1 MKFLRVGNIG
11 SEKPALLDNNTIRDL
26 SSVIKDIDQSTIGDG
41 LINTVK
47 KLDIS
52 KLPKLDNNLR
62 IGASVSNPSK
72 FLGIGLN
79 FLDHALEQNLE
90 PPKEPIIFS
99 KATTSVCG
107 PNDDLIIPKNSQKTD
122 WEVEI
127 AFVIGKKGKNISL
140 QDAESYI
147 FGYCLVC
154 DFSEREW
161 QKNRSGQWIKGKS
174 SDTFGPVGP
183 YIVTKDEIKDL
194 YNLNMSLDVNGKR
207 MQTGNTSKM
216 IHKMNFLTSYASE
229 FMTLMPGDIITTGTP
244 PGVGDSM
251 KPPTYLKRG
260 DVVSLTIDQLGSQKH
275 SVK

>member
-26 SSVIKDIDQSTIGDG
+26 SSVIKDIDPTTIGDG

-127 AFVIGKKGKNISL
+127 AFVIGKKGKNIPL
-140 QDAESYI
+140 QNAESYI

-183 YIVTKDEIKDL
+183 YIVTKDEFKDL

>member
-1 MKFLRVGNIG
+1 MKFLRVGNLG
-11 SEKPALLDNNTIRDL
+11 AEKPAILDNGIIRDL
-26 SSVIKDIDQSTIGDG
+26 SSVIKDIDRTTIGDN
-41 LINTVK
+41 LINTIK

-52 KLPKLDNNLR
+52 KLPQLSNNLR
-62 IGASVSNPSK
+62 IGASISNPSN

-90 PPKEPIIFS
+90 LPKEPIIFS
-99 KATTSVCG
+99 KATSSICG
-107 PNDDLIIPKNSQKTD
+107 PNDNLIIPKNSEKTD

-140 QDAESYI
+140 TEAESYV

-161 QKNRSGQWIKGKS
+161 QKKRSGQWVKGKS
-174 SDTFGPVGP
+174 SETFGPVGP
-183 YIVTKDEIKDL
+183 YIVTKDEIKDV

-229 FMTLMPGDIITTGTP
+229 FMTLLPGDIITTGTP

-251 KPPTYLKRG
+251 KPPKYLKKG
-260 DVVSLTIDQLGSQKH
+260 EVVNLSIDQLGSQKH
-275 SVK
+275 LVV

>member
-26 SSVIKDIDQSTIGDG
+26 SSVIKDIDPTTIGDG

-127 AFVIGKKGKNISL
+127 AFVIGKKGKNIPL

-183 YIVTKDEIKDL
+183 YIVTKDEFKDL

>member
-26 SSVIKDIDQSTIGDG
+26 SSVIKDIDPTTIGDG

-47 KLDIS
+47 KLDVS

-127 AFVIGKKGKNISL
+127 AFVIGKKGKNIPL

>member
-1 MKFLRVGNIG
+1 MKLLRVGNLG
-11 SEKPALLDNNTIRDL
+11 SEKPAILDNNVIRDL
-26 SSVIKDIDQSTIGDG
+26 SSIIKDIDQTTIGDN
-41 LINTVK
+41 LINTIK
-47 KLDIS
+47 RLDIS
-52 KLPKLDNNLR
+52 KLPPLDNNLR
-62 IGASVSNPSK
+62 IGACVSNPSK

-90 PPKEPIIFS
+90 VPKEPIIFS
-99 KATTSVCG
+99 KSTTSVCG

-127 AFVIGKKGKNISL
+127 GFIIGKKGKNISL
-140 QDAESYI
+140 AEAESYI

-154 DFSEREW
+154 DFSERDW

-174 SDTFGPVGP
+174 SDTFGPIGP
-183 YIVTKDEIKDL
+183 YIVTKDEIKDV
-194 YNLNMSLDVNGKR
+194 YNLNMSLDVDGKR

-229 FMTLMPGDIITTGTP
+229 FMSLMPGDIITTGTP

-251 KPPTYLKRG
+251 KPPKYLKKG
-260 DVVSLTIDQLGSQKH
+260 EVVTMSIDQLGSQKH

>member
-26 SSVIKDIDQSTIGDG
+26 SSVIKDIDPTTIGDG

-127 AFVIGKKGKNISL
+127 AFVIGKKGKNIPL
-140 QDAESYI
+140 PDAENYI

-183 YIVTKDEIKDL
+183 YIVTKDEFKDL

>member
-11 SEKPALLDNNTIRDL
+11 SEKPALLDNNIIRDL
-26 SSVIKDIDQSTIGDG
+26 SSVIKDIDQDTIGDG

-47 KLDIS
+47 KLDVS
-52 KLPKLDNNLR
+52 KLPQLDNNLR

-99 KATTSVCG
+99 KATTCICG
-107 PNDDLIIPKNSQKTD
+107 PNDEMLIPKNSKKTD

-127 AFVIGKKGKNISL
+127 AFVIGKKGKNIPL
-140 QDAESYI
+140 AEAENYI

-161 QKNRSGQWIKGKS
+161 QKQRSGQWIKGKS
-174 SDTFGPVGP
+174 SDTFGPIGP

-229 FMTLMPGDIITTGTP
+229 FMTLMPGDVITTGTP

-251 KPPTYLKRG
+251 KPP
-260 DVVSLTIDQLGSQKH
+260 
-275 SVK
+275 

>member
-11 SEKPALLDNNTIRDL
+11 SERPALLDNNIIRDL
-26 SSVIKDIDQSTIGDG
+26 SSVIKDIDQTTIGDG

-47 KLDIS
+47 KLDIT

-127 AFVIGKKGKNISL
+127 AFVIGKKGKNIPL
-140 QDAESYI
+140 PDAENYI

-183 YIVTKDEIKDL
+183 YIVTKDEFKDL

>member
-1 MKFLRVGNIG
+1 MKLLRVGNLG
-11 SEKPALLDNNTIRDL
+11 AEKPAILDNGIIRDL
-26 SSVIKDIDQSTIGDG
+26 SSVIKDIDRTTIGDD
-41 LINTVK
+41 LINTIK

-52 KLPKLDNNLR
+52 KLPQINNNLR
-62 IGASVSNPSK
+62 IGASVSNPSN

-90 PPKEPIIFS
+90 LPKEPIIFS
-99 KATTSVCG
+99 KATSSICG
-107 PNDDLIIPKNSQKTD
+107 PNDDLIIPKNSEKTD

-127 AFVIGKKGKNISL
+127 AFVIGKKGKNVSL
-140 QDAESYI
+140 AEAESYI

-161 QKNRSGQWIKGKS
+161 QKKRSGQWVKGKS
-174 SDTFGPVGP
+174 AETFGPVGP
-183 YIVTKDEIKDL
+183 YIVTKDEIKDV

-229 FMTLMPGDIITTGTP
+229 FMILLPGDVITTGTP

-251 KPPTYLKRG
+251 KPPKYLKKG
-260 DVVSLTIDQLGSQKH
+260 DVVTLSIDQLGSQKH
-275 SVK
+275 SVI

>member
-11 SEKPALLDNNTIRDL
+11 AEKPALLDNNIIRDL
-26 SSVIKDIDQSTIGDG
+26 SSVIKDIDQTTIGDN
-41 LINTVK
+41 LISTIK

-52 KLPKLDNNLR
+52 KLPQLDNNLR
-62 IGASVSNPSK
+62 IGACVSNPSK

-90 PPKEPIIFS
+90 IPKEPIIFS
-99 KATTSVCG
+99 KATTCISG
-107 PNDDLIIPKNSQKTD
+107 PNDEILIPKNSEKAD

-140 QDAESYI
+140 AEAESYI

-154 DFSEREW
+154 DVSEREW
-161 QKNRSGQWIKGKS
+161 QKKRSGQWIKGKS
-174 SDTFGPVGP
+174 ADTFGPIGP

-216 IHKMNFLTSYASE
+216 IHKMNFLTSYVSE

-260 DVVSLTIDQLGSQKH
+260 DTVNLMIDQLGSQKH

>member
-1 MKFLRVGNIG
+1 MKLLRVGNLG
-11 SEKPALLDNNTIRDL
+11 AEKPAILDNGIIRDL
-26 SSVIKDIDQSTIGDG
+26 SSVIKDIDRTTIGDD
-41 LINTVK
+41 LINTIK

-52 KLPKLDNNLR
+52 KLPQLNNNLR
-62 IGASVSNPSK
+62 IGASVSNPSN

-90 PPKEPIIFS
+90 LP
-99 KATTSVCG
+99 
-107 PNDDLIIPKNSQKTD
+107 TD

-140 QDAESYI
+140 AEAESYI

-161 QKNRSGQWIKGKS
+161 QKKRSGQWVKGKS
-174 SDTFGPVGP
+174 SETFGPVGP
-183 YIVTKDEIKDL
+183 YIVTKDEIKDV

-229 FMTLMPGDIITTGTP
+229 FMTLLPGDIITTGTP

-251 KPPTYLKRG
+251 KPPKYLKKG
-260 DVVSLTIDQLGSQKH
+260 EVVTLSIDQLGSQKH
-275 SVK
+275 SVV

>member
-11 SEKPALLDNNTIRDL
+11 SEKPALLDNKIIRDL
-26 SSVIKDIDQSTIGDG
+26 SSVIKDIDPTTIGDG

-47 KLDIS
+47 KLDVS
-52 KLPKLDNNLR
+52 KLPQLDNNLR

-99 KATTSVCG
+99 KATTCICG
-107 PNDDLIIPKNSQKTD
+107 PHDEMLIPKNSKKTD

-127 AFVIGKKGKNISL
+127 AFVIGKKGKNIPL
-140 QDAESYI
+140 AEAENYI

-161 QKNRSGQWIKGKS
+161 QKQRSGQWIKGKS
-174 SDTFGPVGP
+174 SDTFGPIGP

-194 YNLNMSLDVNGKR
+194 YNLKMSLDVNGKR

-216 IHKMNFLTSYASE
+216 IHKINFLTSYASE
-229 FMTLMPGDIITTGTP
+229 FMTLMPGDVITTGTP

-251 KPPTYLKRG
+251 KPPTYLKKG
-260 DVVSLTIDQLGSQKH
+260 DVVTLTIDQLGSQKH
-275 SVK
+275 LVK

>member
-1 MKFLRVGNIG
+1 MKLLRVGNLG
-11 SEKPALLDNNTIRDL
+11 AEKPAILDNGVIRDL
-26 SSVIKDIDQSTIGDG
+26 SLVIKDIDRTTIGDE
-41 LINTVK
+41 LINTLK

-52 KLPKLDNNLR
+52 KLPQLNNSLR
-62 IGASVSNPSK
+62 IGASVSNPSN

-90 PPKEPIIFS
+90 LPKEPIIFS
-99 KATTSVCG
+99 KATSSICG
-107 PNDDLIIPKNSQKTD
+107 PNDDLIIPKNSEKTD

-140 QDAESYI
+140 AEAESYI

-161 QKNRSGQWIKGKS
+161 QKKRSGQWVKGKS
-174 SDTFGPVGP
+174 SETFGPVGP
-183 YIVTKDEIKDL
+183 YIVTKDEIKDV

-229 FMTLMPGDIITTGTP
+229 FMTLLPGDIITTGTP

-251 KPPTYLKRG
+251 KPPKYLKKG
-260 DVVSLTIDQLGSQKH
+260 EVVTLSIDQLGSQKH
-275 SVK
+275 SVV

>member
-26 SSVIKDIDQSTIGDG
+26 SSVIKDIDPTTIGDG

-62 IGASVSNPSK
+62 VGASVSNPSK

-127 AFVIGKKGKNISL
+127 AFVIGKKGKNIPL

-183 YIVTKDEIKDL
+183 YIVTKDEFKDL

>member
-1 MKFLRVGNIG
+1 MKLLRVGNLG
-11 SEKPALLDNNTIRDL
+11 VEKPAILDNGIIRDL
-26 SSVIKDIDQSTIGDG
+26 SSVIKDIDRTTIGDD
-41 LINTVK
+41 LINTIK

-52 KLPKLDNNLR
+52 KLPQLNYNLR
-62 IGASVSNPSK
+62 IGASVSNPSN

-90 PPKEPIIFS
+90 LPKEPIIFS
-99 KATTSVCG
+99 KATSSICG
-107 PNDDLIIPKNSQKTD
+107 PNDDLIIPKNSEKTD

-140 QDAESYI
+140 AEAESYI

-161 QKNRSGQWIKGKS
+161 QKKRSGQWVKGKS
-174 SDTFGPVGP
+174 SETFGPVGP
-183 YIVTKDEIKDL
+183 YIVTKDEIKDV

-229 FMTLMPGDIITTGTP
+229 FMTLLPGDIITTGTP

-251 KPPTYLKRG
+251 KPPKYLKKG
-260 DVVSLTIDQLGSQKH
+260 EVVTLSIDQLGSQKH
-275 SVK
+275 SVV

>member
-26 SSVIKDIDQSTIGDG
+26 SSVIKDIDPTTIGDG
-41 LINTVK
+41 LINNVK
-47 KLDIS
+47 KIDIS

-127 AFVIGKKGKNISL
+127 AFVIGKKGKNIPL

-275 SVK
+275 LVK

>member
-26 SSVIKDIDQSTIGDG
+26 SSVIKDIDQSTIGDD

-127 AFVIGKKGKNISL
+127 AFVIGKKGKNIPL

-183 YIVTKDEIKDL
+183 YIVTKDEFKDL

>member
-1 MKFLRVGNIG
+1 MKLLRVGNLG
-11 SEKPALLDNNTIRDL
+11 AEKPAILDNGIIRDL
-26 SSVIKDIDQSTIGDG
+26 SSVIKDIDRTTIGDD
-41 LINTVK
+41 LINTIK

-52 KLPKLDNNLR
+52 KLQQLNNNLR
-62 IGASVSNPSK
+62 IGASVSNPSN

-90 PPKEPIIFS
+90 LPKEPIIFS
-99 KATTSVCG
+99 KATSSICG
-107 PNDDLIIPKNSQKTD
+107 PNDDLIIPKNSEKTD

-140 QDAESYI
+140 AEAESYI

-161 QKNRSGQWIKGKS
+161 QKKRSGQWVKGKS
-174 SDTFGPVGP
+174 SETFGPVGP
-183 YIVTKDEIKDL
+183 YIVTKDEIKDV

-229 FMTLMPGDIITTGTP
+229 FMTLLPGDIITTGTP

-251 KPPTYLKRG
+251 KPPKYLKKG
-260 DVVSLTIDQLGSQKH
+260 EVVTLSIDQLGSQKH
-275 SVK
+275 SVV